1 MTKIDEIVQRG
12 VGPLN
17 AGIRNR
23 FWAVLLAAAIVT
35 PSMVFNPIVVQAQ
48 QQAGSRLSGLS
59 LSGDEPIQIESDKLE
74 VADENGT
81 ATFTGNVKVV
91 QAREGGKAS
100 DGSSQIDRIDVDGK
114 VYIKSEK
121 QEATA
126 DRGVFNMKTEI
137 VELIGKRVVLSEG
150 NNVFVGCKL
159 TVFMKT
165 GEAKLDSCGG
175 RVRIQ
180 LDPKSRK

>member
-1 MTKIDEIVQRG
+1 MRSTI
-12 VGPLN
+12 
-17 AGIRNR
+17 
-23 FWAVLLAAAIVT
+23 
-35 PSMVFNPIVVQAQ
+35 
-48 QQAGSRLSGLS
+48 LSGLHHTLLAGALFAVLAVPGLAQGTTDS
-59 LSGDEPIQIESDKLE
+59 RLEGLALSGDQPIQIESDQLKVE
-74 VADENGT
+74 DEKGT

-91 QAREGGKAS
+91 QGQTMMQSGHMTVHYAKDGGS
-100 DGSSQIDRIDVDGK
+100 PTTGTSQIDRIDVGGK
-114 VYIKSEK
+114 IYIRSEN

-137 VELIGKRVVLSEG
+137 VELTGERVVLSEG

-165 GEAKLDSCGG
+165 GEAKLESCGN

-180 LDPKSRK
+180 LDPKSRQQN